1 MNIVHYMK
9 ILLIILTI
17 FLTSCKLNK
26 IVNHHGIH
34 NLEIKSKELFINKSN
49 INEISRLL
57 GPPSSTSYFDNKV
70 LIYLE
75 KKTSNSKLH
84 KLGKKKLIA
93 NNVLILE
100 VNNRGM
106 LISKKFF
113 DKKDLNKIKFSEKET
128 SVEVGKKSFIY
139 KTLSGVRSKINDP
152 LGKKR
157 GSITG
162 K

>member
-1 MNIVHYMK
+1 MK

-34 NLEIKSKELFINKSN
+34 NLDIKSKKLIVDNTN
-49 INEISRLL
+49 INEINKIL
-57 GPPSSTSYFDNKV
+57 GPASSTSYFDNKV
-70 LIYLE
+70 IFYLE
-75 KKTSNSKLH
+75 RKTSNSKLH
-84 KLGKKKLIA
+84 RLGKKKLIT
-93 NNVLILE
+93 NNVLLLE
-100 VNNRGM
+100 VNDRGI

-113 DKKDLNKIKFSEKET
+113 NKEDLNKMDFSKKIT
-128 SVEVGKKSFIY
+128 NVDVGKQSFIY
-139 KTLSGVRSKINDP
+139 KTLSGVRAKINDP

-157 GSITG
+157 GSLIG